1 MTKILLIATAHAQL
15 GSTGEKTGLWLEEL
29 TTPYYS
35 FADAGADVEI
45 ATLPGGKVPIDPR
58 SLADKPPSVERFM
71 ADAAATAKIEHA
83 KRLSAL
89 DIAAYDAIF
98 LPGGHGTM
106 FDLPESPVL
115 AAALSDAWAQGKV
128 VSAVCHGPAGLL
140 HVKDTQGRP
149 LLAGRVVS
157 AFTNSEEDAVGLTK
171 SVPFLLETAI
181 RELGARYESGPDF
194 QPFARR
200 DGKLVTGQNPASS
213 AKVAELVLEAIKG

>member
-71 ADAAATAKIEHA
+71 ADAAAMAKIEYA
-83 KRLSAL
+83 KRLSTL
-89 DIAAYDAIF
+89 NIAAYDAIF
-98 LPGGHGTM
+98 LAGGHGTM